1 MKKLLSVILALCVS
15 LAVFA
20 GVSAVYRKFHSP
32 SDEIT
37 SSSENSSS
45 SSSKPSSSS
54 SSGSSSSSYRG
65 IDLPTIPLR

>member
-37 SSSENSSS
+37 NSSENSSS
-45 SSSKPSSSS
+45 SSSSSS

-65 IDLPTIPLR
+65 IDLPTIPLH

>member
-15 LAVFA
+15 IAVFA

-45 SSSKPSSSS
+45 SSSSSS

-65 IDLPTIPLR
+65 IDLPAIPLR

>member
-1 MKKLLSVILALCVS
+1 MKKLLSVILALFVS

-45 SSSKPSSSS
+45 SSSSSS

>member
-15 LAVFA
+15 IAVFA

-45 SSSKPSSSS
+45 SSSSSS

>member
-37 SSSENSSS
+37 SSSENFSSS
-45 SSSKPSSSS
+45 SSSSS

>member
-20 GVSAVYRKFHSP
+20 SVSAVYRKFHSP

-37 SSSENSSS
+37 SSSETSSS
-45 SSSKPSSSS
+45 SSSSSS

>member
-15 LAVFA
+15 IAVFA

-45 SSSKPSSSS
+45 SSSSSS

-65 IDLPTIPLR
+65 IDLPTIPLH

>member
-20 GVSAVYRKFHSP
+20 GVSAVYRKFRSP

-45 SSSKPSSSS
+45 SSSSSS

>member
-20 GVSAVYRKFHSP
+20 GVSAVYRKFYSP

-45 SSSKPSSSS
+45 SSSSSS

>member
-20 GVSAVYRKFHSP
+20 GVSTVYRKFHSP

-45 SSSKPSSSS
+45 SSSSSS